1 MNTNP
6 DEELLALWVDDALEG
21 AAAAEIDAWASAQ
34 PEWLE
39 RREQARQVR
48 PWLASGLPA
57 VEEPPYAEFFNARI
71 AREIAR
77 EPGGAVAPSFGGGGR
92 FWRWFLPATAVAGMM
107 LCFWA
112 GTRLAPA
119 PVVAAPEPVPGT
131 PAPYLYTPEKGVK
144 AAYFSSEPA
153 EAMVIVL
160 DGVAAIPD
168 SFEIP
173 DTASVVDKPDEAT
186 AELQAP
192 AP

>member
-21 AAAAEIDAWASAQ
+21 AEAAAVDAWSATR

-48 PWLASGLPA
+48 PWLASGLA
-57 VEEPPYAEFFNARI
+57 AAEEPPYAEFFNARI
-71 AREIAR
+71 TREIAR
-77 EPGGAVAPSFGGGGR
+77 ESGGAVAPTFGGAR

-119 PVVAAPEPVPGT
+119 PVVTAPEPVPEMT
-131 PAPYLYTPEKGVK
+131 APYLYTPEKGVK

-173 DTASVVDKPDEAT
+173 DTASTGGEEDEST
-186 AELQAP
+186 AEIPTP